1 MAILNSWHAS
11 NTIRFSIT
19 DIKEEEM
26 YTIDFDNQVII
37 SQWVKNSK
45 GNWTFKDI
53 QTHRYIKDGM
63 TEEQIDEYVR
73 KVCEELN
80 L

>member
-1 MAILNSWHAS
+1 
-11 NTIRFSIT
+11 
-19 DIKEEEM
+19 M
-26 YTIDFDNQVII
+26 YTIDFDNQII
-37 SQWVKNSK
+37 VSQWVKNAK

-63 TEEQIDEYVR
+63 TEEQSDEYVR